1 MKKSLLLSFV
11 FMLALVVQAWAQQG
25 RAITGRVT
33 SASGGGALP
42 GVSVIVKGTTVGV
55 STDVDGNYSLNVPAN
70 ATTLLFR
77 YLGFADKEVAIGNN
91 SQINVSMEQA
101 TRTIDEVVV
110 VGYGTQKREEL
121 TGSITSVS
129 AEALKNVPVVS
140 VDQALQGRAAGVQVT
155 QNSGTPGSGIA
166 VRVRGAASIGA
177 SNEPLYVVDG
187 VPINTG
193 SYTSIGTGGQQTNAL
208 SDLNPNDIL
217 SMEILKDAASAAIYG
232 SRASN
237 GVVLITTKRGK
248 AGRTNVNFGYYT
260 GTQQAWNKLDLLTG
274 PQTIE
279 LFNEQ
284 LRNRYPVNAAGNIS
298 AFGVNW
304 NSYADLAAYVFGGS
318 KLGQGADG
326 KYVSMDNGDGIR
338 DVSTFNDPSS
348 AVTTNWMDEIFR
360 SAPISNYDLSV
371 SGGNDKTK
379 FHLSGTYFDQE
390 GIVLGSGFERMNGRL
405 NLDHSLTD
413 KFRIGASVGL
423 SRSNASRIQNDN
435 NINGVVSTA
444 VLVATDIP
452 VYKADGTYAKDP
464 GASTEN
470 PVAAAL
476 EPTLSAISAR
486 VIGNTFAEYDILPS
500 LKWKSTF
507 GIDYLTFR
515 DEDFRPTTTNTGAGS
530 KGLGQQS
537 YLQDVSWLTEHT
549 LNFNKTFSDIH
560 NFSALLGIA
569 YQQSTQNSIF
579 AGATGFPGNDIKQL
593 SAGSVKT
600 SASSNET
607 AWGLASY
614 FSRFNYALKNRYLL
628 SASVRTDGS
637 SRFGENY
644 RYGIFPA
651 GSIGWRISEESFL
664 QDVEFISELK
674 LRASWGVTGNSE
686 ISNFGSLAL
695 ISPGANYIQNA
706 GLRPSQLGNPDLT
719 WEETTQSNV
728 GLDFSVLNNRIV
740 FNADAYLKKT
750 DDLLLARSLVGS
762 SGFTSITEN
771 IGSVE
776 NKGLEFALTSYNVDS
791 NTPGGFTWNTNF
803 NIAINRNKVTKLND
817 GTPYAQGFASWVE
830 EGQPLGAFRG
840 YRVERIFQTQAE
852 IDALD
857 AAARQATGNAGA
869 RYQSSATRPGDIM
882 FKDLNSDGIINSEDQ
897 EILGSAQPDFTGGI
911 TNNLAFKGFDLSF
924 FFQFVQGNE
933 VWNHTRAFAEGMNG
947 VFGQTSAV
955 LNRWTP
961 ENTSTDMPRAVYGDP
976 NNNRRNSDRWIE
988 DGSYTRLKN
997 IQLGYNL
1004 PTSLV
1009 ERAKLRSARVFVQ
1022 GQNLLTFTDYS
1033 GMDPEVNTFS
1043 GSNTSLGTDFLVYPQ
1058 AKTLTFGVN
1067 IGL

>member
-1 MKKSLLLSFV
+1 MKKVLLLNFL
-11 FMLALVVQAWAQQG
+11 FLFALLGQVTAQS
-25 RAITGRVT
+25 RTVTGKVT
-33 SASGGGALP
+33 GAGDNAPLP
-42 GVSVIVKGTTVGV
+42 GVSVVVKGTTTG
-55 STDVDGNYSLNVPAN
+55 TATNADGSFSVNVPGDANTLVFRYIGYLSKEVSVGANSVVN
-70 ATTLLFR
+70 ATLELDNKQ
-77 YLGFADKEVAIGNN
+77 L
-91 SQINVSMEQA
+91 S
-101 TRTIDEVVV
+101 EVVV

-129 AEALKNVPVVS
+129 AEELRNVPIVS

-155 QNSGTPGSGIA
+155 QNSGTPGAGIA

-193 SYTSIGTGGQQTNAL
+193 SYTNVGTGGQQTNAL
-208 SDLNPNDIL
+208 ADLNPNDIQ

-237 GVVLITTKRGK
+237 GVVLITTKRGS
-248 AGRTNVNFGYYT
+248 AGTTKVNFGYYT
-260 GTQQAWNKLDLLTG
+260 GTQRAWNKLEPLTG
-274 PQTIE
+274 PQQIE
-279 LFNEQ
+279 LYNEQ
-284 LRNRYPVNAAGNIS
+284 LLNRYPVNAAGNIN

-304 NSYADLAAYVFGGS
+304 GSYADLAAYVFGGAG
-318 KLGQGADG
+318 LAIDNGR
-326 KYVSMDNGDGIR
+326 YVSRDNGDGIR
-338 DVSTFNDPSS
+338 DVSTFRDPST
-348 AVTTNWMDEIFR
+348 AITTNWMNEIFR
-360 SAPISNYDLSV
+360 SAPISNYDLSI

-379 FHLSGTYFDQE
+379 FHASGTYFDQT

-405 NLDHSLTD
+405 NLDHSVNSKLRVGT
-413 KFRIGASVGL
+413 SVGL
-423 SRSNASRIQNDN
+423 SRSVASRIQNDN

-444 VLVATDIP
+444 VLVASDIP
-452 VYKADGTYAKDP
+452 VYRADGTYAKDP

-486 VIGNTFAEYDILPS
+486 VIGNSFAEYDIIPS
-500 LKWKSTF
+500 LKWRSTF
-507 GIDYLTFR
+507 GLDYLTFR

-537 YLQDVSWLTEHT
+537 YVQDVAWLTEHT
-549 LNFNKTFSDIH
+549 LNFNKAFGEIH
-560 NFSALLGIA
+560 SFQGLLGVA

-579 AGATGFPGNDIKQL
+579 AAATGFPGNDIKQL

-600 SASSNET
+600 SASSSET

-614 FSRFNYALKNRYLL
+614 FSRFNYALMNRYLL

-637 SRFGENY
+637 SRFGENN
-644 RYGIFPA
+644 RYGVFPA
-651 GSIGWRISEESFL
+651 ASIGWRVSEESFL
-664 QDVEFISELK
+664 SGVDFLSELK
-674 LRASWGVTGNSE
+674 LRASYGITGNSE
-686 ISNFGSLAL
+686 ISNFGSRAL

-706 GLRPSQLGNPDLT
+706 GLRPSQLGNPNLT
-719 WEETTQSNV
+719 WEETTQANI
-728 GLDFSVLNNRIV
+728 GLDFAVFNNRVV
-740 FNADAYLKKT
+740 FNFDAYEKKT

-771 IGSVE
+771 IGSIE
-776 NKGLEFALTSYNVDS
+776 NRGLEFALTTYNVDS

-803 NIAINRNKVTKLND
+803 NIAFNRNKVTKLND
-817 GTPYAQGFASWVE
+817 GTPFAAGFANWVE

-840 YRVERIFQTQAE
+840 YRVGSIFQSQAE

-857 AAARQATGNAGA
+857 AAARAATGNPGA
-869 RYQSSATRPGDIM
+869 RYQSALTRPGDIM
-882 FKDLNSDGIINSEDQ
+882 FKDLNGDGIINSEDQ
-897 EILGSAQPDFTGGI
+897 EILGSAQPKYTGGI
-911 TNNLAFKGFDLSF
+911 TNNLGYKGFDLSF

-933 VWNHTRAFAEGMNG
+933 IYNNTRAFSEGMNG

-961 ENTSTDMPRAVYGDP
+961 ENTNTDMPRAVYGDP
-976 NNNRRNSDRWIE
+976 NNNRRTSDRWIE
-988 DGSYTRLKN
+988 DGSYMRLKN
-997 IQLGYNL
+997 LQLGYNL
-1004 PTSLV
+1004 PSSLI
-1009 ERAKLRSARVFVQ
+1009 ERAKMRSARVFVQ
-1022 GQNLLTFTDYS
+1022 SQNLITFTNYS
-1033 GMDPEVNTFS
+1033 GLDPEVNTFS
-1043 GSNTSLGTDFLVYPQ
+1043 GSNVSLGTDFLVYPQ
-1058 AKTLTFGVN
+1058 ARTLTFGVN